1 LHIDDKINWMTWCK
15 LAKNEYNVNYGR
27 VKERNAETS
36 IYTSVNFILAKKFE
50 YNFNKS

>member
-1 LHIDDKINWMTWCK
+1 
-15 LAKNEYNVNYGR
+15 